1 MELVKERAMNEPLYL
16 DNLISGDGK
25 TAAILLE
32 CECYQD
38 EKVDP
43 RKEIPQVVY
52 SILVKPEYANL
63 KVYTVGTP
71 IMDKMIAREMS
82 LFGLICIVLQ
92 MLMLLWVARVGLGE

>member
-1 MELVKERAMNEPLYL
+1 MYL
-16 DNLISGDGK
+16 SFSCQG
-25 TAAILLE
+25 
-32 CECYQD
+32 
-38 EKVDP
+38 
-43 RKEIPQVVY
+43 